1 MIFEHEKLNFVYVFI
16 IILVSWTNYFLKKN
30 LDFHIILSK
39 NYNNDTKHHED
50 INLYFN
56 KDEIIINFIKET
68 YLKVFLN

>member
-1 MIFEHEKLNFVYVFI
+1 MNKLFSFK
-16 IILVSWTNYFLKKN
+16 KKN

-56 KDEIIINFIKET
+56 KDQIIINFIKET